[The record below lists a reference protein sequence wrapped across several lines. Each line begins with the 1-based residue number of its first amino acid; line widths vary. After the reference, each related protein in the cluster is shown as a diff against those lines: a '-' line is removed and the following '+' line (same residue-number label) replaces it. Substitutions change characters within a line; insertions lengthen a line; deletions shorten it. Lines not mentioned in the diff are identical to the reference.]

1 MFSKDRNKILSEKAI
16 PSQESTWPS
25 SASEADAENSEAAAR
40 WMKLRNVL
48 RAMAAF
54 KFFGKNGGLLKTI
67 SGKAPDTVSQASS
80 SEDNS
85 SARPKK
91 DEADLDDAATSKSKA
106 EDDQGEEVEV
116 TQQQFKEQ
124 FRDEALSFFFFQFD
138 KFSNMI

>member
-1 MFSKDRNKILSEKAI
+1 
-16 PSQESTWPS
+16 
-25 SASEADAENSEAAAR
+25 
-40 WMKLRNVL
+40 
-48 RAMAAF
+48 MAAF